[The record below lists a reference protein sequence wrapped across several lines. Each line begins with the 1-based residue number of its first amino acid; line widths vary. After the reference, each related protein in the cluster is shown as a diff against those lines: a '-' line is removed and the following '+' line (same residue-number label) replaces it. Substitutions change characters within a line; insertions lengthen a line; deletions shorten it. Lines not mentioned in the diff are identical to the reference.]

1 MRHAVRETDT
11 AARVGSGDVSVL
23 ATPRLI
29 AWMEAETVVA
39 AAPLVGAGQ
48 TTVGTAVRVEH
59 VRATPVGGSVDVSA
73 RVSSPQDGRRLTFE
87 VTATDQSGE
96 RVGGGE
102 IDRMVVDR
110 ARFLESLPDATG
122 PGSSAAEAEGSRR
135 LRLASAVM
143 FVHELDR
150 SVAFYC
156 ELLGLDVTLRDD
168 SVALLVSPDGYQL
181 YLRSMGPN
189 DSHPLGHIG
198 IQYVIWTAQ
207 DEEDLRRCERV
218 LRAHSHR
225 VSIQTIDGFT
235 IVEGRGPDDVPV
247 LITFPGPDQ
256 APRHQILQRIYQ
268 W

>member
-1 MRHAVRETDT
+1 
-11 AARVGSGDVSVL
+11 
-23 ATPRLI
+23 
-29 AWMEAETVVA
+29 MEAETVLA

-48 TTVGTAVRVEH
+48 TTVGTAVQVDH

-73 RVSSPQDGRRLTFE
+73 RVSGPQDGRRLTFE
-87 VTATDQSGE
+87 VTATDESGE

-102 IDRMVVDR
+102 IERMVVDR
-110 ARFLESLPDATG
+110 ARFLASLPAESEHG
-122 PGSSAAEAEGSRR
+122 RAADEAERSQRP

-150 SVAFYC
+150 SVAFYR

-168 SVALLVSPDGYQL
+168 GVALLVSPDGYQL
-181 YLRSMGPN
+181 YLRSMGPR
-189 DSHPLGHIG
+189 DPHPLGHIG
-198 IQYVIWTAQ
+198 IQYVIWTAE
-207 DEEDLRRCERV
+207 DEDDLRRCERV
-218 LRAHSHR
+218 LRVHSTR
-225 VSIQTIDGFT
+225 VSVQTVDGFT

-256 APRHQILQRIYQ
+256 APRHEILQRIYQ